1 MLSVRSEKYIL
12 PLLPYEMGGLEPY
25 IDRHTVVAHYEGHHE
40 AYRRKMNIALNDWR
54 EDEPR
59 NTLTTQPLVRIMQK
73 LDSVS
78 EKFRTKIKNSMGGFV
93 NHAIYW
99 SVMSPNPNGTERF
112 PVGRLLDEI
121 EKTFGS
127 YYAFKVQFSTAAV
140 DVFGSGYVWLVRD
153 SKAPEGSQLSVVTTQ
168 NQDCPLSLGL
178 DPLLVIDVWEHAY
191 YLKHQFRRVEHVTEW
206 WLVVDWEVVDKL
218 DQFWTK
224 VAAVNFERDEL

>member
-1 MLSVRSEKYIL
+1 MAPMPAWWYRSRTGLLPFWGQCPQGIPSPKFWAYIL
-12 PLLPYEMGGLEPY
+12 AIWPQISCENLAPWVQSKRDQCENWHWPILLTLSDLRGGVLTLTDLCDGSPS
-25 IDRHTVVAHYEGHHE
+25 RWQAVTNHCACP
-40 AYRRKMNIALNDWR
+40 RRDGQAELACYNIAVLVKVFVDFGLDLSYTSSAEQCYWR
-54 EDEPR
+54 
-59 NTLTTQPLVRIMQK
+59 
-73 LDSVS
+73 
-78 EKFRTKIKNSMGGFV
+78 
-93 NHAIYW
+93 A
-99 SVMSPNPNGTERF
+99 
-112 PVGRLLDEI
+112 
-121 EKTFGS
+121 
-127 YYAFKVQFSTAAV
+127 
-140 DVFGSGYVWLVRD
+140 GYVWLVRD